1 MVGLKGVEA
10 RWTWPLICVHSA
22 GVESSS
28 NNKTVAR
35 PTVTNQAVS
44 KYSIK
49 RREKSRYSHRG
60 YPMSITKIFTGLCLA
75 AIAFSVLAQEKFKV
89 CADPLN
95 PPYSTKNKDG
105 FENKIAELF
114 ARELGQVIEYTW
126 FPQRIGFVRNTLNA
140 PLNESEVDSKEF
152 KCDVIMGVPADY
164 DMVLT
169 TEPYYQSTY
178 VLLIAKGRGWD
189 DIKDASQLVD
199 LPLQRQESL
208 KIAMFDQ
215 GPGTAW
221 LQKNGLLEQ
230 GIPYQSMSGD
240 DKNNVAMQID
250 KDMKAGKIDMVI
262 LWGPMAGYITTQ
274 SKKNSY
280 NMIPM
285 KSSPGMKFDFAM
297 AMGVRNGDK
306 TRKEALDKLIAAK
319 SKEINEIVASY
330 NIPLL
335 TIEKSV
341 PVDDD

>member
-1 MVGLKGVEA
+1 
-10 RWTWPLICVHSA
+10 
-22 GVESSS
+22 
-28 NNKTVAR
+28 
-35 PTVTNQAVS
+35 
-44 KYSIK
+44 
-49 RREKSRYSHRG
+49 
-60 YPMSITKIFTGLCLA
+60 MSITKTFAGLCLA
-75 AIAFSVLAQEKFKV
+75 AIAFSVSAQEKFKV

-114 ARELGQVIEYTW
+114 AKELGQVIEYTW

-140 PLNESEVDSKEF
+140 PINETEVDSKDF
-152 KCDVIMGVPADY
+152 KCDVIMGIPAGY
-164 DMVLT
+164 DLVLT

-189 DIKDASQLVD
+189 DIKDASQLID
-199 LPLQRQESL
+199 LPLQRQQSL

-240 DKNNVAMQID
+240 DENNVAMQIE

-262 LWGPMAGYITTQ
+262 LWGPMAGYITTHG
-274 SKKNSY
+274 KKNSY
-280 NMIPM
+280 TMIPM
-285 KSSPGMKFDFAM
+285 KSSPGIKFDFAM

-306 TRKEALDKLIAAK
+306 ARKEQLDKLIAAK
-319 SKEINEIVASY
+319 ANEIKAIIARY
-330 NIPLL
+330 NIPLMA
-335 TIEKSV
+335 IEKAKV
-341 PVDDD
+341 RDDD